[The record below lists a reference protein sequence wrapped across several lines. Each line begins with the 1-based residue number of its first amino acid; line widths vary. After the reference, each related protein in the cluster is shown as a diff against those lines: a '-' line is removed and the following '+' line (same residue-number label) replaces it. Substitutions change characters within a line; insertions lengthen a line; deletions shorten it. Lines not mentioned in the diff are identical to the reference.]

1 MTELINQTYQ
11 KKTDKEHILDNE
23 DTYTGSMEVSDNS
36 TYIYNDGKIVE
47 ETIKMIPGLYK
58 LFDEAAVNS
67 RDHVVR
73 MNEKIKT
80 QSSDELNHRVSFID
94 IAITDDK
101 IISFTNDGNGIDVIK
116 HPTYDIWVPEMI
128 FGHLRTSTNYDKK
141 QKKIVG
147 GKNGFGVKL
156 IFIWSEWG
164 QIETVDHVRQLK
176 YVQTF
181 KNNLD
186 IIDPPVITKCK
197 RKPYTK
203 ISFKPDFKR
212 LKIQN
217 LHSMKSLFK
226 KRVYDMTAVTDKSIK
241 VKYNGEIIPIK
252 TFQNYLDLYI
262 GDKTQTPRVYE
273 CYNDRWEY
281 AVCISPYDEFKQV
294 SFVNGIYTKNG
305 GKHIDY
311 IMNQIV
317 KKLIAYIYKKKKVT
331 VKSSSIKEQIMLF
344 LRCDIENPGFDSQT
358 KESMNTPSG
367 KFGSTCVVSDGFID
381 KISKL
386 GIMDIACK
394 LTDIKS
400 MKDASKS
407 DGSKNK
413 SLRGVPKLVDANCAG
428 TNKSSKCTIIFCEG
442 DSAKSGIVS
451 GLSRED
457 RDYIGVYPLKGK
469 LFNVRGAPIKT
480 ISSNNEITEIKKIL
494 GLEVGKSYNSI
505 DDITKYLRYGQI
517 WFMTDQDKDGS
528 HIKGLCIN
536 LFENMWESIIKLNI
550 IGFMNTPILKATKG
564 QEQRLFY
571 NDGEYIDWLTHGG
584 GSNHGWKIKYYKG
597 LGTSTAKEFK
607 QYFKDKKVVM
617 FTYDETSN
625 DDIDMVFNKKRA
637 DDRKEWLGKYD
648 RTLFV
653 DTNKT
658 DISYTEFIHKELRH
672 YSKYDCDRS
681 IPNIMDG
688 LKTSQRKI
696 LFSAFKKNLVSEIK
710 VAQFSGYVSEQ
721 SCYHHGEASLN
732 GAIVGM
738 AQDYVGSCNN
748 INILMPNGQFGTRLS
763 GGKDSASERYI
774 FTQLNPVTKI
784 IFNEMDNAVLRY
796 LDDDGTP
803 VEPIYYAPIIPM
815 CLVNGIKGIGTGF
828 STYLPCYNPVD
839 ITKYVIDYLRTGA
852 SSVELTPYYNN
863 FTGTITKITPSKYL
877 IKGKYEK
884 IANNKI
890 KITELPIGTWTDDYK
905 EHLEKLIEQSKKD
918 GIVKNYIDMSTDKN
932 IDFTILF
939 CNTTILQTLESNKID
954 DHCTELE
961 KYLNLYT
968 TKSTSNMH
976 LFDQNERLVKF
987 NTVEEIIHAYIEQ
1000 RLKLYT
1006 TRIQNIINQLNQEVV
1021 LLTNKAKYILEV
1033 IKGSVDLRNK
1043 KGVQIIQLLKDKS
1056 YDIIND
1062 DKEYKYLIKL
1072 PMDSVSHEN
1081 VEKLLKKKGD
1091 KESELEV
1098 IKNMTN
1104 KKMWI
1109 SELNALYKIL
1119 STSTMPS
1126 STKKKKLKIAN

>member
-1 MTELINQTYQ
+1 
-11 KKTDKEHILDNE
+11 
-23 DTYTGSMEVSDNS
+23 
-36 TYIYNDGKIVE
+36 
-47 ETIKMIPGLYK
+47 MIPGLYK

-164 QIETVDHVRQLK
+164 QIETVDHIRQLK

-217 LHSMKSLFK
+217 LCIMKSLFK

-262 GDKTQTPRVYE
+262 GDKTQTPRVHE

-281 AVCISPYDEFKQV
+281 AVCITPYDEFKQV

-358 KESMNTPSG
+358 KETMNTPIG

-637 DDRKEWLGKYD
+637 DDRKVWLGKYD

-839 ITKYVIDYLRTGA
+839 ITKYVIDYLRAGA

-1056 YDIIND
+1056 YDIINE

-1119 STSTMPS
+1119 STSTMRS